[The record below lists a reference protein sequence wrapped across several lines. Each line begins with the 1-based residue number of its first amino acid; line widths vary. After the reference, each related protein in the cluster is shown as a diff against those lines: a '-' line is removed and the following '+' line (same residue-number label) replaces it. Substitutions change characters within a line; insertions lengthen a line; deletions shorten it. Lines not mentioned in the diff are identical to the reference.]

1 MTNRS
6 VIIDT
11 DPGLDDAI
19 AVLFAFGIE
28 RFNVLG
34 LATVAGNIGIE
45 RTTANAASLATLM
58 GRGDVAIARGANAP
72 LVRNAI
78 DEVAIHGNDGLGGV
92 TLAPGQNPVTAP
104 AHLWMAEQLRAAPA
118 GSIDTLAL
126 GPLTNLALLI
136 QHDPEAARR
145 IGRVIAMGGAIVEKG
160 NVGPRSEFNFA
171 VDPEAAEMVFGFGFD
186 LTLIPLDVTR
196 KVRADEGYVA
206 SFNGTLHGDV
216 AAKLLEAYFLDGRQ
230 SRPLHDPCV
239 MLYALEP
246 EIFGIEELTIA
257 LDLTDDPGALVVSNA
272 GVPLKVAMTV
282 DVQKTL
288 DLLHSGFVS

>member
-1 MTNRS
+1 MTKRS
-6 VIIDT
+6 IIIDT

-34 LATVAGNIGIE
+34 LTTVAGNIGIST
-45 RTTANAASLATLM
+45 TTANAASLATFM
-58 GRGDVAIARGANAP
+58 GRADVAIARGADAP
-72 LVRNAI
+72 LVRKAI

-92 TLAPGQNPVTAP
+92 RLESGQNPVTEP
-104 AHLWMAEQLRAAPA
+104 AHIWMAQQLRAAPE
-118 GSIDTLAL
+118 GSIDILSL
-126 GPLTNLALLI
+126 GPLTNVALLI
-136 QHDPEAARR
+136 QHNPEAAKR
-145 IGRVIAMGGAIVEKG
+145 IGRVIAMGGAIYEKG

-171 VDPEAAEMVFGFGFD
+171 VDPEAAEIVFGFGFD

-196 KVRADEGYVA
+196 KVRADEAYML
-206 SFNGTLHGDV
+206 SFQGAAHGDV
-216 AAKLLEAYFLDGRQ
+216 AAKLLEAYFLDGKQ

-246 EIFGIEELTIA
+246 DIFEIEELTIA
-257 LDLTDDPGALVVSNA
+257 LDLTDDPGALMVADKGVS
-272 GVPLKVAMTV
+272 LKVAMRV
-282 DVQKTL
+282 DVQKAL